1 MEINEIHLSGHATSR
16 TNQAL
21 VTKYQD
27 WGSSETAL
35 HSGGILWNF
44 EISEQNWGIEN
55 LQSWVIWQR
64 C

>member
-1 MEINEIHLSGHATSR
+1 MEINEIHLSGHTTSR

-35 HSGGILWNF
+35 HSGGIL
-44 EISEQNWGIEN
+44 
-55 LQSWVIWQR
+55 
-64 C
+64 